1 VTHDSTNRKLNEN
14 TIRSAWRTLPA
25 EHRTLL
31 ETVGA
36 DQWKILNEPLG
47 SAASNLLHSSGND
60 PPSKSE
66 QASLNDAVGV
76 WIPTLRAVLINE
88 SHQALSGL
96 DTTSKEAFLARV
108 AWHEWGHALSI
119 ARCSPDDIADGKRLL
134 DLAPA
139 GISASIRSAN
149 YRRSQYTHE
158 LIAEVYALLMARRL
172 RGVTG
177 YPTWLHNELQ
187 QLITR
192 TINPTG

>member
-1 VTHDSTNRKLNEN
+1 M
-14 TIRSAWRTLPA
+14 
-25 EHRTLL
+25 LL
-31 ETVGA
+31 QTVGA

-47 SAASNLLHSSGND
+47 SAAANLLHSAGHHS
-60 PPSKSE
+60 PSKSE

-88 SHQALSGL
+88 SHQALTGL
-96 DTTSKEAFLARV
+96 DTPSQEAFLARV

-119 ARCSPDDIADGKRLL
+119 ARCSPDDIADGQRLL
-134 DLAPA
+134 DLAPP

-158 LIAEVYALLMARRL
+158 LIAEIYALLMARRL
-172 RGVTG
+172 LGVIG
-177 YPTWLHNELQ
+177 YPSWLHNELQ